1 MNPENINPNNLEQPD
16 SKWEATEGSI
26 RVIIERGK
34 QIKPQEFLNFPPKSI
49 ALDGYC
55 DGQVFDFEAQ
65 RYSFDHH
72 AGVNRHAAR
81 ATSEQVFHALLA
93 DFSPEDFNIYVND
106 LDGDTILS
114 VWLLQNSQ
122 MINQLMA
129 DQGSESKLKLEK
141 LYQLVDSAGVS
152 DNYGPHHRNANP
164 QLARIFFEHVL
175 NPLNESYKKKEYRT
189 ADLNALLQQLKWT
202 ALSRQVLWIR

>member
-1 MNPENINPNNLEQPD
+1 
-16 SKWEATEGSI
+16 
-26 RVIIERGK
+26 
-34 QIKPQEFLNFPPKSI
+34 
-49 ALDGYC
+49 
-55 DGQVFDFEAQ
+55 
-65 RYSFDHH
+65 
-72 AGVNRHAAR
+72 
-81 ATSEQVFHALLA
+81 
-93 DFSPEDFNIYVND
+93 VND